1 VKRRP
6 VFATAPSTGD
16 MAKRRAQ
23 VVGHRVGKRF
33 QFLVAC
39 LELRSP
45 LLKLP
50 VEPPDILLTLSALL
64 HFDLKTVAGLT
75 ETVLYSASNSAEC
88 GYEGRPSHE
97 SQKVGQICSGYVEV
111 VKRGSR
117 KK

>member
-1 VKRRP
+1 MQQLRVR
-6 VFATAPSTGD
+6 GD

-50 VEPPDILLTLSALL
+50 VELLQLARCLGALVSHLMPSAVCHFEWRGGLRQELSCPGHMTL
-64 HFDLKTVAGLT
+64 D
-75 ETVLYSASNSAEC
+75 
-88 GYEGRPSHE
+88 
-97 SQKVGQICSGYVEV
+97 VGPV
-111 VKRGSR
+111 
-117 KK
+117 

>member
-1 VKRRP
+1 
-6 VFATAPSTGD
+6 

-50 VEPPDILLTLSALL
+50 VEPSAILLALRALL
-64 HFDLKTVAGLT
+64 YFDLKTIAGLT
-75 ETVLYSASNSAEC
+75 ETGLHSASNRAEC
-88 GYEGRPSHE
+88 GNEGCPSHE
-97 SQKVGQICSGYVEV
+97 SQKVGRIRRGYVEA
-111 VKRGSR
+111 VKRLDE
-117 KK
+117 KVVE